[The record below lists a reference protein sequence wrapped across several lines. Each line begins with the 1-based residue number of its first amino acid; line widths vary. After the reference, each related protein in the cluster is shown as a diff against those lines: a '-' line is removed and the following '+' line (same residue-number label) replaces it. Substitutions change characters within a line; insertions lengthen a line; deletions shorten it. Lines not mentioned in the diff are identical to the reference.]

1 MQLDSRRGES
11 SPTRTPMKKELS
23 QEEIDKVF
31 QGTKPETKPEPA
43 DTGVAV
49 FDLSHLDRIPKSQ
62 LRALHMVHE
71 NFVRNLASSLS
82 AYLRSYVALNLVSLE
97 QISYAEFLEGLSF
110 PTGIAY
116 IGLSPYD
123 GTAVLELS
131 LSLMFTFMGVL
142 MGSKGRPGA
151 PLQRKITDI
160 EKSIMQTLLRV
171 VLLDLREAWRS
182 VADIDFSVQ
191 SLASE
196 PQLMHVLAPAEA
208 VIVIAV
214 DVRVGEVT
222 GLMNLA
228 IPSIF
233 IKRLRNKFEQL
244 QRVRKAHASEADH
257 FIVAELL
264 QDVALVLKAYID
276 GGKISAHTLADLEP
290 GDILMLD
297 HGFDKPLKASLN
309 GEPKWDGYIAS
320 LKENLVFEVSGVSDT
335 VPL

>member
-1 MQLDSRRGES
+1 MA
-11 SPTRTPMKKELS
+11 MKKELS
-23 QEEIDKVF
+23 QEEIDAVF
-31 QGTKPETKPEPA
+31 QGNQVEAQQEPPKP
-43 DTGVAV
+43 DVAP

-123 GTAVLELS
+123 GTAVLEMS
-131 LSLMFTFMGVL
+131 MMLMFTFMSVL
-142 MGSKGRPGA
+142 MGSKGKNA
-151 PLQRKITDI
+151 VALQRKITDI
-160 EKSIMQTLLRV
+160 EKSVMQTILRV

-182 VADIDFSVQ
+182 VAEIDFTVQ

-214 DVRVGEVT
+214 DVRVGDVT

-244 QRVRKAHASEADH
+244 QRVRKAHASESDHVLVAD
-257 FIVAELL
+257 LL
-264 QDVALVLKAYID
+264 QDVGLNFKAYID
-276 GGKISAHTLADLEP
+276 GGRISAQTLVDLEP
-290 GDILMLD
+290 GDVVMLD
-297 HGFDKPLKASLN
+297 HDAEKPLRASLN
-309 GEPKWDGYIAS
+309 DEPKWDGYIGA
-320 LKENLVFEVSGVSDT
+320 LKENLVFEVVGQCQ
-335 VPL
+335 PPIG

>member
-1 MQLDSRRGES
+1 MAMR
-11 SPTRTPMKKELS
+11 KELS
-23 QEEIDKVF
+23 QEEIDAVF
-31 QGTKPETKPEPA
+31 QGNQSDSKSETAQTE
-43 DTGVAV
+43 VAA

-142 MGSKGRPGA
+142 MGSKGRNGA
-151 PLQRKITDI
+151 PMQRKITEI

-182 VADIDFSVQ
+182 VADIDFTVQ

-244 QRVRKAHASEADH
+244 QKVRKAHACETDH
-257 FIVAELL
+257 LIVADLL
-264 QDVALVLKAYID
+264 QDVGLEFKAYIE
-276 GGKISAHTLADLEP
+276 GGNIPARMLVDLEP
-290 GDILMLD
+290 GDVLMLD
-297 HGFDKPLKASLN
+297 LGADKPIKASLN
-309 GEPKWDGYIAS
+309 GEPKWDGYIAA
-320 LKENLVFEVSGVSDT
+320 LQENLVFEVAGLAEPAVA
-335 VPL
+335 

>member
-1 MQLDSRRGES
+1 
-11 SPTRTPMKKELS
+11 MKKELS
-23 QEEIDKVF
+23 QEEIDAVF
-31 QGTKPETKPEPA
+31 QGTKPESKQDAAPPE
-43 DTGVAV
+43 VAV

-82 AYLRSYVALNLVSLE
+82 AYLRTYVALNLVSLE

-110 PTGIAY
+110 PTAMAY

-123 GTAVLELS
+123 GTGVLELS
-131 LSLMFTFMGVL
+131 LSLIFTLMGVL
-142 MGSKGRPGA
+142 MGSKGRPGT

-160 EKSIMQTLLRV
+160 EKSVMQTLLRV

-191 SLASE
+191 SLSSE
-196 PQLMHVLAPAEA
+196 PQLMHVLAPSEA

-233 IKRLRNKFEQL
+233 IKRLRTKFEQL
-244 QRVRKAHASEADH
+244 QRVRKAHASESDQAV
-257 FIVAELL
+257 VAELL
-264 QDVALVLKAYID
+264 QDVALDFKAYID
-276 GGKISAHTLADLEP
+276 GGKIQAQVLADLEP

-297 HGFDKPLKASLN
+297 HGADKPLKASLN
-309 GEPKWDGYIAS
+309 GEPKWDGYIAA
-320 LKENLVFEVSGVSDT
+320 LKDNLAFEVSGACDQ
-335 VPL
+335 VPA

>member
-1 MQLDSRRGES
+1 MAI
-11 SPTRTPMKKELS
+11 KKELS
-23 QEEIDKVF
+23 QEEIDAVF
-31 QGTKPETKPEPA
+31 QGNQAEAKPEGAQAEI
-43 DTGVAV
+43 AV

-131 LSLMFTFMGVL
+131 MSLMFTFMSVL
-142 MGSKGRPGA
+142 MGSKGRTGA
-151 PLQRKITDI
+151 PMQRKITDI

-244 QRVRKAHASEADH
+244 QKVRKAHASESDH
-257 FIVAELL
+257 LIVAELL
-264 QDVALVLKAYID
+264 QDVGLEFKAYID
-276 GGKISAHTLADLEP
+276 GGKIPAHMLADLEP
-290 GDILMLD
+290 GDVLMLD
-297 HGFDKPLKASLN
+297 LNAEKPVKASVN
-309 GEPKWDGYIAS
+309 GEAKWEGYIAS
-320 LKENLVFEVSGVSDT
+320 VGENLVFEVAGLADPAVA
-335 VPL
+335 

>member
-1 MQLDSRRGES
+1 
-11 SPTRTPMKKELS
+11 MKKELS
-23 QEEIDKVF
+23 QEEIDAVF
-31 QGTKPETKPEPA
+31 QGNQGEAKPEVAQPE
-43 DTGVAV
+43 VAV

-116 IGLSPYD
+116 LGLSPYD

-142 MGSKGRPGA
+142 MGSKGRSGVPM
-151 PLQRKITDI
+151 QRKITDI

-244 QRVRKAHASEADH
+244 QKVRKAHASETDH
-257 FIVAELL
+257 LIVAELL
-264 QDVALVLKAYID
+264 QDVGLDFRAYID
-276 GGKISAHTLADLEP
+276 AGKIPVRTLLDLEP
-290 GDILMLD
+290 GDILALD
-297 HGFDKPLKASLN
+297 LNADKPMKGSLN

-320 LKENLVFEVSGVSDT
+320 VQENLVFEVAGLAEPAVA
-335 VPL
+335 

>member
-1 MQLDSRRGES
+1 
-11 SPTRTPMKKELS
+11 MKKELS
-23 QEEIDKVF
+23 QEEIDAVF
-31 QGTKPETKPEPA
+31 QGKQAEAAPEVDEQEVT
-43 DTGVAV
+43 V

-71 NFVRNLASSLS
+71 TFVRNLAGTLS

-97 QISYAEFLEGLSF
+97 QISYGEFLEGLSF

-116 IGLSPYD
+116 LGLSPYE

-142 MGSKGRPGA
+142 MGSKGRTGA

-182 VADIDFSVQ
+182 VADIDFTVQ

-196 PQLMHVLAPAEA
+196 PQLMHVLSPAEA

-244 QRVRKAHASEADH
+244 QKVRKAHASEADH
-257 FIVAELL
+257 LIVAELL
-264 QDVALVLKAYID
+264 QDVGLEFKAYID
-276 GGKISAHTLADLEP
+276 GGKIPTRTLVDLEP

-297 HGFDKPLKASLN
+297 LGADKPMRASLN
-309 GEPKWDGYIAS
+309 GEAKWEGYIAS
-320 LKENLVFEVSGVSDT
+320 VQEDLVFEVSGLAEPV
-335 VPL
+335 VA

>member
-1 MQLDSRRGES
+1 
-11 SPTRTPMKKELS
+11 MKKELS
-23 QEEIDKVF
+23 QEEIDAVF
-31 QGTKPETKPEPA
+31 QGTKAENKQESA
-43 DTGVAV
+43 QSEVAV

-82 AYLRSYVALNLVSLE
+82 AYLRTYVALNLVSLE

-110 PTGIAY
+110 PTSMAY

-123 GTAVLELS
+123 GTGVLELS
-131 LSLMFTFMGVL
+131 LPLMFTLMGVL
-142 MGSKGRPGA
+142 MGSKGRPGI
-151 PLQRKITDI
+151 PMQRKITDI
-160 EKSIMQTLLRV
+160 EKSVMQTLLRV

-196 PQLMHVLAPAEA
+196 PQLMHVLAPSEA

-244 QRVRKAHASEADH
+244 QRVRKANASEADLAV
-257 FIVAELL
+257 VAELL
-264 QDVALVLKAYID
+264 QEVALNFRAYID
-276 GGKISAHTLADLEP
+276 GGKIQAQVLADLEP
-290 GDILMLD
+290 GDIIMLD
-297 HGFDKPLKASLN
+297 HGADKPLKASLN

-320 LKENLVFEVSGVSDT
+320 LKDNLVFEVSGVSET
-335 VPL
+335 VPA